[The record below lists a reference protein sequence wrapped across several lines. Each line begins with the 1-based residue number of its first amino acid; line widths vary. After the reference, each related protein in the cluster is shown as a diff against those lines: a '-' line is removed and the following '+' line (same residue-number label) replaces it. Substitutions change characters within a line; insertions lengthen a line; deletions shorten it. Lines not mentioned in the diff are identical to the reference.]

1 MNLQQAPASTPI
13 EPGRESY
20 DVIIVGSGAA
30 GGMAGFQ
37 LATAGLKVLML
48 EAGRRMDP
56 FKEFQTMEWPYA
68 TPERGTLPA
77 SEHSLTAAE
86 YRMVDRPY
94 GTGKAFAKYKTVFS
108 YSGNRYSK
116 HSVVDERQHPYTGTP
131 YAWVRAR
138 VLGGKTNMW
147 GRVALRLSDYDFKA
161 RSRDGMGDDW
171 PIGYADVAPYY
182 DKVDRLLG
190 ISGNVDNLPQL
201 PDSIYQR
208 PIKLNCGEMI
218 LRKAIT
224 PMGRHLIP
232 GRAGVTTDGVA
243 NKYRRPCK
251 GRGRCGRG
259 CNLHSAFHSPTALVL
274 PAIDTGNM
282 ELRPNSTVSEV
293 LVDSKTGLASGVR
306 VIDSVTREV
315 YEFRAR
321 VVVLAASTLESTR
334 LLLNSKSRQHPN
346 GLANSSDAVGH
357 YFCEHIMG
365 PGARGYLPTLRG
377 RDVTNDDGRPTGLYV
392 ARFRNVKDKDKRFAR
407 GYGFQGGSG
416 SAAFPSYAN
425 SVKGF
430 GASLK
435 SRVRELYPTPINI
448 GAFGEV
454 IARRENS
461 IELDSS
467 VKDAWGI
474 PVVRFNYRFGEN
486 EKAMAKDMVDTAEEM
501 LKAAGCEDITV
512 TEDYLPE
519 GWSIHELGTARMG
532 NNPKTSVTNSFGQTH
547 DVKNLFVV
555 DGSIFVSAGCQ
566 NPTWTILAL
575 AWRASDY
582 ILEESRK
589 SNL

>member
-1 MNLQQAPASTPI
+1 MNPLQVTTSKPI
-13 EPGRESY
+13 EPGQQPY
-20 DVIIVGSGAA
+20 DVIVVGSGAA

-56 FKEFQTMEWPYA
+56 SKEFQTMEWPYA

-77 SEHSLTAAE
+77 TEHSLTAAE

-94 GTGKAFAKYKTVFS
+94 GTGKVFDKYKTVFS

-161 RSRDGMGDDW
+161 RSRDGLGEDW

-218 LRKAIT
+218 LRKAIA

-274 PAIDTGNM
+274 PAIDTGNL

-293 LVDSKTGLASGVR
+293 IVDPNTGLASGVR
-306 VIDSVTREV
+306 VIDSVTRDV

-321 VVVLAASTLESTR
+321 VVVLAASTLESAR
-334 LLLNSKSRQHPN
+334 LLLNSKSRQYPN
-346 GLANSSDAVGH
+346 GLANSSDVVGH

-377 RDVTNDDGRPTGLYV
+377 REVTNDDGRPTGLYI
-392 ARFRNVKDKDKRFAR
+392 ARFRNIKDKDSRFAR

-416 SAAFPSYAN
+416 CSAFPSYAD
-425 SVKGF
+425 SLKGF

-435 SRVRELYPTPINI
+435 SRIRELYPTPINI

-461 IELDSS
+461 IELDPA

-486 EKAMAKDMVDTAEEM
+486 EKAMAKDMSETAEEM
-501 LKAAGCEDITV
+501 LKAAGCEDIRLTK
-512 TEDYLPE
+512 EYLPE

-532 NNPKTSVTNSFGQTH
+532 NDRKTSVTNSFGQTH
-547 DVKNLFVV
+547 EVKNLFVV

-582 ILEESRK
+582 ILDESRK